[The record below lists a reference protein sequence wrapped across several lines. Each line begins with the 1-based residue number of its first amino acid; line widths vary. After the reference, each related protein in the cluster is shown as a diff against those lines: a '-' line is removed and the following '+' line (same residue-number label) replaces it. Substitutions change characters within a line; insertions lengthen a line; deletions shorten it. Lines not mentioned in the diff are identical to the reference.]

1 MRSDHLLTGAGGLQ
15 KGAFPPF
22 AVTAASPVKPMKI
35 GYPCINRS
43 VNCRGN
49 RTFRLASYS
58 PERFIDVCTANL
70 DCLSQVL
77 RYNVASGILFFR
89 ISSDI
94 IPFASHPVLDVAWQ
108 EILGE
113 KLGEIGRYIR
123 ANRIRISM
131 HPDQF
136 VVINSNRSDVVE
148 RSVRELEYHADFLG
162 LLGLSE
168 DARIQIHVGGVY
180 GDRVGAMD
188 RFISSYHEL
197 LDDRVRKY
205 LSIENDDR
213 CYCLADCLEISRK
226 TGIPVI
232 FDNFHHSLLNRGEP
246 VSGAMASA
254 AATWGGGCGLP
265 MVDYSSQ
272 EPGKRPGVHAET
284 IDTDDFSTFV
294 ETCSGLDF
302 DIMLEIKDKEKSALQ
317 AIDCLSSDP
326 RLITGVDP

>member
-1 MRSDHLLTGAGGLQ
+1 
-15 KGAFPPF
+15 
-22 AVTAASPVKPMKI
+22 MKI

-43 VNCRGN
+43 VKCRGN

-58 PERFIDVCTANL
+58 PERFIDVSTGNL
-70 DCLSQVL
+70 DCLAQIL

-94 IPFASHPVLDVAWQ
+94 IPFASHPVLDVPWQ
-108 EILGE
+108 ERLAPQLE
-113 KLGEIGRYIR
+113 EIGNYIR

-136 VVINSNRSDVVE
+136 VVINSTRSDVVE
-148 RSVRELEYHADFLG
+148 RSVRELEYHADLLG
-162 LLGLSE
+162 LLGLGQ

-180 GDRVGAMD
+180 GDRQGAMD
-188 RFISSYHEL
+188 RFISSYCEL
-197 LDDRVRKY
+197 LDDRVKLH

-246 VSGAMASA
+246 VAEAMASA
-254 AATWGGGCGLP
+254 AATWKGDCGLP

-272 EPGKRPGVHAET
+272 EPGQRPGTHAGT
-284 IDTDDFSTFV
+284 MDTDDFSTFV
-294 ETCSGLDF
+294 RECSELDF
-302 DIMLEIKDKEKSALQ
+302 DIMLEIKDKEMSALR

-326 RLITGVDP
+326 RLVTGIDP